1 MIVRKENGKEIT
13 LRFNY
18 DDVLK
23 GKNLAQNI
31 ELKPGDSIIVP

>member
-1 MIVRKENGKEIT
+1 

-18 DDVLK
+18 KDVMK

-31 ELKPGDSIIVP
+31 EMKPGDSVIVP